1 MQRTLLL
8 LAAVAALCL
17 PAGALAYGADG
28 GAAFPVLRAAA
39 YPGDIISADMI
50 ILKPAGNQ
58 PQLGGIVTSKESMV
72 GKVARRTLLPGR
84 VIPVTA
90 LREPF
95 VVRQGKTVPLTFHSG
110 NITITGVAVA
120 LESGSFGEYISARN
134 PDSGTVVH
142 GIVQADG
149 SLRAQ

>member
-1 MQRTLLL
+1 MYRTLFRLG
-8 LAAVAALCL
+8 AVAALCF
-17 PAGALAYGADG
+17 PPGALASDAGG
-28 GAAFPVLRAAA
+28 GAVYPVLRTAA
-39 YPGDIISADMI
+39 YPGDVITPEMI
-50 ILKPAGNQ
+50 VLKPAGSRSQ
-58 PQLGGIVTSKESMV
+58 PMGIVTSKESMV

-84 VIPVTA
+84 VIPVNA

-95 VVRQGKTVPLTFHSG
+95 VIRQGKTVPLTFHSG
-110 NITITGVAVA
+110 KITITGIAVA
-120 LESGSFGEYISARN
+120 LESGSSGEYISARN